1 MLLFRQNR
9 IINTKQLRNINK
21 YHAENWALKIK
32 TIIKFPQQQTPY
44 KPLCY
49 LHTIALLFRPLAEAL
64 HDLLLITAITL
75 TSVNY
80 IKRLVGYHWH
90 QQSCVFI
97 MLSYPEIPERF
108 VWKNLDRGI
117 PS

>member
-1 MLLFRQNR
+1 MVFHCV
-9 IINTKQLRNINK
+9 IITVADCFKLISQ
-21 YHAENWALKIK
+21 
-32 TIIKFPQQQTPY
+32 
-44 KPLCY
+44 
-49 LHTIALLFRPLAEAL
+49 TIALLFRPLAEAFL
-64 HDLLLITAITL
+64 ELLLITAITL

-108 VWKNLDRGI
+108 VWKNLDR
-117 PS
+117 